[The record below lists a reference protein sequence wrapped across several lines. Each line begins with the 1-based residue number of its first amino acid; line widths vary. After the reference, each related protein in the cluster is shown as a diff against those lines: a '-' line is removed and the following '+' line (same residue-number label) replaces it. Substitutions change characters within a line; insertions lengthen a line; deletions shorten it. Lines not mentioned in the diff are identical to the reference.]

1 MTLYCR
7 YHVLEPA
14 EWRCQSCQIDFCGIC
29 SPDPLEEDS
38 SMPRKCPHCKSLLQP
53 LAAAYNAPPFWQ
65 RLTAFL
71 RYPFSPI
78 AGAVMFIAFLVP
90 LIVPDGP
97 LLNAARLGFLVPL
110 TIYLWAVFERVA
122 AGDVQPIGPKVLAAT
137 AGRTPLPLYLGILLA
152 IMAGGGA
159 FAVASWG
166 FSGKVLVA
174 VLLGLL
180 PALLAGVAMNRSVG
194 SGFSKAGLVAVISGV
209 GPVYA
214 AVFLIPILLIGGLM
228 AFVSLFDDVL
238 PNSVGYGLDMA
249 AFTYAAI
256 VIFALSA
263 YMLFQYQEELN
274 YTPEGDSGK
283 RKSYRRVDPVQ
294 SLLEMHLKDGNYS
307 KAITILKMDVDKKAA
322 TVAQHERYHKLIW
335 ALNHEDDLKAHAVP
349 YFKALL
355 ANGRGVQ
362 AAQVFREYIQLYPDY
377 RPAEPEV
384 RLDLAHAFEQ
394 QGDYK
399 LAVHILNGLH
409 KDSAQFPGLPEAYLL
424 AARLL
429 AEQLNMPQK
438 ALALVQFLHG
448 RYRNHR
454 LFPEI
459 NRMAQE
465 LSRAAPAG
473 S

>member
-14 EWRCQSCQIDFCGIC
+14 DWRCQSCHIDFCSTC
-29 SPDPLEEDS
+29 SPDPVEEDS
-38 SMPRKCPHCKSLLQP
+38 SMPRKCPHCKGLLQP

-71 RYPFSPI
+71 RYPFSPV
-78 AGAVMFIAFLVP
+78 AGVLMFLAFLIP
-90 LIVPDGP
+90 LVVPDGV
-97 LLNAARLGFLVPL
+97 LLNVARLGFLLPL
-110 TIYLWAVFERVA
+110 TVYLWAVFERVVT
-122 AGDVQPIGPKVLAAT
+122 GDVEPIGPKVLAST
-137 AGRTPLPLYLGILLA
+137 AGRTPLPLYLGVALA
-152 IMAGGGA
+152 VLAGAGS
-159 FAVASWG
+159 FAAATWG
-166 FSGKVLVA
+166 FAGKVLVS

-180 PALLAGVAMNRSVG
+180 PALLAGVARTRSVG
-194 SGFSKAGLVAVISGV
+194 SGFSKDGVVTVVTGV

-214 AVFLIPILLIGGLM
+214 AVFLMPILLVGGLL
-228 AFVSLFDDVL
+228 AFVSLFTDVL
-238 PNSVGYGLDMA
+238 PNAVGYGLDMA
-249 AFTYAAI
+249 AYTYAAI

-263 YMLFQYQEELN
+263 YMLFQYQEELD

-294 SLLEMHLKDGNYS
+294 SLLEMHLKDGNYG
-307 KAITILKMDVDKKAA
+307 KAITILKMDVDKKSA

-335 ALNHEDDLKAHAVP
+335 ALNHEEDLKAHAVP

-362 AAQVFREYIQLYPDY
+362 AAQVFRNYLQRYPDFKL
-377 RPAEPEV
+377 AEPEV
-384 RLDLAHAFEQ
+384 RLDLAQAFEQ
-394 QGDYK
+394 QGDFK
-399 LAVHILNGLH
+399 LAVHVLNGLH

-429 AEQLNMPQK
+429 AEQLKMPQK

-465 LSRAAPAG
+465 LSRSAPAAP
-473 S
+473 

>member
-1 MTLYCR
+1 
-7 YHVLEPA
+7 
-14 EWRCQSCQIDFCGIC
+14 
-29 SPDPLEEDS
+29 
-38 SMPRKCPHCKSLLQP
+38 MPRKCPHCKGLLQP

-71 RYPFSPI
+71 RYPFSPV
-78 AGAVMFIAFLVP
+78 AGVLMFLAFLIPLVVP
-90 LIVPDGP
+90 QGV
-97 LLNAARLGFLVPL
+97 LLNVARLGFLLPL
-110 TIYLWAVFERVA
+110 TVYLWAVFERVA
-122 AGDVQPIGPKVLAAT
+122 TGDVEPIGPKVLATT
-137 AGRTPLPLYLGILLA
+137 AGRTPLPLYLGIALA
-152 IMAGGGA
+152 VLAGA
-159 FAVASWG
+159 ASFAAATWG
-166 FSGKVLVA
+166 FAGKVLVS

-180 PALLAGVAMNRSVG
+180 PALLAGVARTRSVG
-194 SGFSKAGLVAVISGV
+194 SGFSKDGVVTVVTGV

-214 AVFLIPILLIGGLM
+214 AVFLMPILLVGGLL
-228 AFVSLFDDVL
+228 AFVSLFTDVL
-238 PNSVGYGLDMA
+238 PTAVGYGLDMA
-249 AFTYAAI
+249 AYTYAAI
-256 VIFALSA
+256 VVFALSA

-307 KAITILKMDVDKKAA
+307 KAITILKMDVDKKSA
-322 TVAQHERYHKLIW
+322 TVAQHERYYKLIW
-335 ALNHEDDLKAHAVP
+335 ALNHEEDLKAHAVP

-362 AAQVFREYIQLYPDY
+362 AAQVFRNYLQRYPDFKL
-377 RPAEPEV
+377 AEPEV
-384 RLDLAHAFEQ
+384 RLDLAQAFEQ
-394 QGDYK
+394 QGDFK
-399 LAVHILNGLH
+399 LAVHVLNGLH

-429 AEQLNMPQK
+429 AEQLKMPQK

-465 LSRAAPAG
+465 LSRSAPAAP
-473 S
+473 